1 MVSFSGSFR
10 NSRFGRKSLNT
21 SKLRGAGGRVGDST
35 SRFGGNVNED
45 RKSCIG
51 EQSDANQKNNIGINK
66 YRQNTPW
73 QKGDV
78 SNFGWKDAF
87 GKAIFGNK
95 ERRRLRKEE
104 MKKRVLNKRA
114 GEINRGWRDGKLPE
128 ELLGAEIKIDRK
140 IKTGDVK
147 YNYRKNIIS
156 ISETDGL
163 KKKELPKQII
173 QLVQSEKFRKTTGVG
188 KMTAEKKQ
196 VIKGMLRQKGGTIE
210 RANKKMS
217 AVAKHGRQG
226 SSGRKVQLGNLVNKR
241 FK

>member
-10 NSRFGRKSLNT
+10 SSRFGKKSLNAG
-21 SKLRGAGGRVGDST
+21 KLRGTGGRVGDST
-35 SRFGGNVNED
+35 NRFGGNVDEN
-45 RKSCIG
+45 RRNCVSG
-51 EQSDANQKNNIGINK
+51 QSDVSQKNNIGANK

-73 QKGDV
+73 QKGNA
-78 SNFGWKDAF
+78 SNFGWKDTF

-104 MKKRVLNKRA
+104 IKKRALEKWA
-114 GEINRGWRDGKLPE
+114 GEINRGWREGKLPE

-140 IKTGDVK
+140 VKTGDVK

-163 KKKELPKQII
+163 KKRELPKQII
-173 QLVQSEKFRKTTGVG
+173 QLAQSEKFRKTTGVG
-188 KMTAEKKQ
+188 RMTAKKKQ
-196 VIKGMLRQKGGTIE
+196 IIKSMLRQKGVTIE
-210 RANKKMS
+210 RVSKKMS
-217 AVAKHGRQG
+217 VVAKHGRQK
-226 SSGRKVQLGNLVNKR
+226 SSGRKVQLENLVNKR